1 MIAARVDFIKHS
13 NYYLIMKYEN
23 PSSNVLQQQ
32 LALIGHALASAQR
45 LRILTLLAQSTK
57 TVEELGAEL
66 DESLANTSAHLK
78 VLRGACLVERRKE
91 GRFAHYELASPSVE
105 GLLLVLDAVARE
117 RLPELREV
125 VREFNDDPSEL
136 IELPPDELLA
146 GVKGGRL
153 SLIDVRPES
162 EFAAGH
168 LPGARS
174 CPLDILRQKLPKLR
188 GTVVVYCRGPYCLG
202 AKEAVALLRKA
213 GLRAKRL
220 ALGVMEWRELGQEIV
235 TETKEAHQGAAH
247 DTQ

>member
-1 MIAARVDFIKHS
+1 
-13 NYYLIMKYEN
+13 MKNETTTPYA
-23 PSSNVLQQQ
+23 LQQQ

-57 TVEELGAEL
+57 TVEELAAEL
-66 DESLANTSAHLK
+66 GESLANTSAHLK
-78 VLRGACLVERRKE
+78 VLRGACLVERQKE
-91 GRFAHYELASPSVE
+91 GRFAHYGLASLSIE
-105 GLLLVLDAVARE
+105 RLLLMLDEVARE

-125 VREFNDDPSEL
+125 VRAFNEDPSEL

-162 EFAAGH
+162 EFATGH

-174 CPLDILRQKLPKLR
+174 CPLDTLRQNHPKLR

-213 GLRAKRL
+213 GVRARRL
-220 ALGVMEWRELGQEIV
+220 PLGVMEWRTLGQPLVAEPTGI
-235 TETKEAHQGAAH
+235 
-247 DTQ
+247 

>member
-1 MIAARVDFIKHS
+1 
-13 NYYLIMKYEN
+13 MKN
-23 PSSNVLQQQ
+23 DNASSNVLHQQ

-57 TVEELGAEL
+57 TVEDLAAELG
-66 DESLANTSAHLK
+66 ESLANTSAHLK
-78 VLRGACLVERRKE
+78 VLRGACLVERQKE
-91 GRFAHYELASPSVE
+91 GRFAHYGLASPSIE
-105 GLLLVLDAVARE
+105 RLLLVLDEVARE

-125 VREFNDDPSEL
+125 VRAFNEDPSEL

-146 GVKGGRL
+146 GIKGGRL

-168 LPGARS
+168 LPGAKS
-174 CPLDILRQKLPKLR
+174 WPLDALRKQPPKAR
-188 GTVVVYCRGPYCLG
+188 GPVVVYCRGPYCLG

-213 GLRAKRL
+213 GLRARRL

-235 TETKEAHQGAAH
+235 TELQEAQQGAHH
-247 DTQ
+247 DAK